1 MSRVLLTI
9 TALLSAV
16 VFGCSPASL
25 RWQNDA
31 AAVLGGVRIEEANS
45 GYRQEY
51 ESAHHAFERGEEL
64 LQAEEVAAADEYFR
78 ISLLKGDLL
87 REKLADRRDYR
98 AEEARI
104 KVRSEQLALAQ
115 RQAEQDEHRRL
126 KQSLTGTVN
135 PRSRSEKNRQQKDRP
150 LPTQYTVKRGE
161 TLPQI
166 AAHPDVYNDYRLWL
180 LLYRSNRDQIRDP
193 NHLWSGQILSI
204 PRNPSREELAEARRQ
219 AGEKPL

>member
-1 MSRVLLTI
+1 MSRVFLTI

-16 VFGCSPASL
+16 VSGCSPSSL

-31 AAVLGGVRIEEANS
+31 AAVLAGVRIEDANS

-51 ESAHHAFERGEEL
+51 ESAHRAFARGEEL
-64 LQAEEVAAADEYFR
+64 LQAEEAASADEYFR
-78 ISLLKGDLL
+78 LALLKGNLL
-87 REKLADRRDYR
+87 REKLAGWRDHR
-98 AEEARI
+98 AEEARLM
-104 KVRSEQLALAQ
+104 VPSEQLAPGQ
-115 RQAEQDEHRRL
+115 QQAEQDEHRRST
-126 KQSLTGTVN
+126 QHMTGSVP
-135 PRSRSEKNRQQKDRP
+135 PRSRPEKNHQQKDRS
-150 LPTQYTVKRGE
+150 LLTQYTVKRGE

-204 PRNPSREELAEARRQ
+204 PRNASREEIAEARRQ
-219 AGEKPL
+219 AAEKPL